1 MGETKNQPF
10 QLSFNK
16 FLHIDFQGSRVTSA
30 GGLILEVRNTPRRS
44 AELPKRAGFPPHRG
58 HGDVSLAQEGAW
70 RMIVRKGK
78 VEIGNS
84 ASREQHSERS
94 GDDGN

>member
-10 QLSFNK
+10 QFSFNK
-16 FLHIDFQGSRVTSA
+16 FLRVDFQGSRVTSD

-44 AELPKRAGFPPHRG
+44 AELPKRAGSPPNRG
-58 HGDVSLAQEGAW
+58 HGDVSFPQEGDW

-78 VEIGNS
+78 AEIGDC
-84 ASREQHSERS
+84 R
-94 GDDGN
+94 